1 MYRPHYELLSEPI
14 EVGSADR
21 PGVYPPDETSVMVED
36 VELPAGR
43 SRFFTQHDGTPTDIR
58 LGWETTEPV
67 DASYRTWLALV
78 RVFSQTGLWPIV
90 GRLGYGTARPW
101 QQHDHWKGGALD
113 ERPNTIERVLAEAW
127 DGQALCDARTGTRL
141 PENRPPFGGLA
152 PGSEAS
158 GVDLF
163 PSTDAWWHRPGVI
176 TLVAVEHPW
185 EAPAVGGWDLALN
198 CSLLGADFSAVL
210 RSWQERFGA
219 YMLAADELVVTRPP
233 QSSGQAMRLA
243 EEHRLVCPYDSQFHD
258 PDERPGEYAD
268 GLVGSTRWRFWWD

>member
-1 MYRPHYELLSEPI
+1 MNQGKTAQAHALDALERIARAFRHLARRGGERFSKDSMEHRHL
-14 EVGSADR
+14 
-21 PGVYPPDETSVMVED
+21 PGV
-36 VELPAGR
+36 G
-43 SRFFTQHDGTPTDIR
+43 
-58 LGWETTEPV
+58 
-67 DASYRTWLALV
+67 
-78 RVFSQTGLWPIV
+78 
-90 GRLGYGTARPW
+90 
-101 QQHDHWKGGALD
+101 
-113 ERPNTIERVLAEAW
+113 
-127 DGQALCDARTGTRL
+127 
-141 PENRPPFGGLA
+141 
-152 PGSEAS
+152 
-158 GVDLF
+158 LF

-233 QSSGQAMRLA
+233 QSSGQASRLA